1 MRFGRGQ
8 ARASVVPA
16 SQSARESTVNR
27 FSLSTLIPS
36 TRSSPAGRST
46 ICKIVKRRCSDSA
59 PRGRRRRRSARCGD
73 NVNDVLAFAH
83 PRRREIDRVPPV
95 GASTARGRQ
104 RRPRRRR
111 RLSRGTAEFARVFR
125 PAAALPGLASRG
137 CAKHG
142 SPMSNVEVELKT
154 DTGER
159 APRSA
164 GAATTSHTTQNRHR
178 MALRSAIA
186 CRAVH

>member
-1 MRFGRGQ
+1 MFWLL
-8 ARASVVPA
+8 P
-16 SQSARESTVNR
+16 
-27 FSLSTLIPS
+27 TLADVKSIAFH
-36 TRSSPAGRST
+36 RS
-46 ICKIVKRRCSDSA
+46 
-59 PRGRRRRRSARCGD
+59 
-73 NVNDVLAFAH
+73 
-83 PRRREIDRVPPV
+83 E
-95 GASTARGRQ
+95 
-104 RRPRRRR
+104 RR
-111 RLSRGTAEFARVFR
+111 RLAGDSAARDGGGDSIKRHRVRSRL
-125 PAAALPGLASRG
+125 PAALPGLASRG